1 MKSCL
6 SIALAISLVSASAN
20 AADRPNIVFMM
31 SDDQAWNGL
40 SVSMHPDLEWSKSSI
55 VDTPNLEK
63 LAAQGMRFSAAYAP
77 ASVCSPTR
85 VSLQTGK
92 SSAAMHWT
100 KAAPPEIGHKMIEP
114 RNIRSIPASD
124 VTIGELLQSAGY
136 ATAHYGKWHIN
147 GGGPAANGYD
157 EGDGNLG
164 NEHAHQYGDP
174 NPADIFGMAERAVMF
189 MEKNKAVDKPF
200 FIQMSWHA
208 LHAPQ
213 NAMKETLVKYAQRMS
228 SSVDEKRVGSA
239 AIAEN
244 LDTGVGMVID
254 AIDRLGLTDNT
265 YVIYM
270 SDNGSGGGGGGKR
283 GRRRAGLAGGKG
295 GVWEGGIRSPLII
308 RGPGVPASSWCH
320 ERVVGYD
327 FYPTYCVWAGL
338 SESKLPRNIEGG
350 SIVSLLR
357 NGRGTVKRPRKEL
370 VFHFPHYQGGDG
382 PHSALFLGNYKL
394 MKFYEDNRLA
404 LFDIAADISEQNDLS
419 QQMPQ
424 KVKELDR
431 LLVKYLQDI
440 NAQMAVPNPQFD
452 PNAHPAARQR
462 GGGNRRTDPIL
473 SLSDAN
479 RDGQLSTAEINAIPG
494 ALRETDADGNGVVT
508 LQEIQAGQTKRNRSG
523 NAL

>member
-1 MKSCL
+1 MKSYL
-6 SIALAISLVSASAN
+6 YIAFAVCLVSASAK

-40 SVSMHPDLEWSKSSI
+40 SVPMHPDLNWSKSSI
-55 VDTPNLEK
+55 VETPNLEK

-77 ASVCSPTR
+77 ASVCAPTR
-85 VSLQTGK
+85 ISLQTGK
-92 SSAAMHWT
+92 SPAAVHWT
-100 KAAPPEIGHKMIEP
+100 KASRSVTAADGYKMIGP
-114 RNIRSIPASD
+114 RNVRQIDRNET
-124 VTIGELLQSAGY
+124 TIAELLRDAGY

-157 EGDGNLG
+157 EGDGDIG
-164 NEHAHQYGDP
+164 NEYAHQYGDP
-174 NPADIFGMAERAVMF
+174 NPADIFGMAKRSIAF
-189 MEKNKAVDKPF
+189 MEKNKKADKPF

-213 NAMKETLVKYAQRMS
+213 NAIGATLAKYAQKMG

-244 LDTGVGMVID
+244 LDTGVGMVVD

-265 YVIYM
+265 FVIYM

-283 GRRRAGLAGGKG
+283 GGRRGGLAGGKG
-295 GVWEGGIRSPLII
+295 GVWEGGIRSPMII
-308 RGPGVPASSWCH
+308 RGPGIPANSWCH

-327 FYPTYCVWAGL
+327 FYPTYCEWAGIPD
-338 SESKLPRNIEGG
+338 SKLPGNIEGG
-350 SIVSLLR
+350 SIVNLLDDG
-357 NGRGTVKRPRKEL
+357 NGTVKRSREEL

-382 PHSALFLGNYKL
+382 PHSALFLGNHKL

-431 LLVKYLQDI
+431 LLVTYLNDVD
-440 NAQMAVPNPQFD
+440 AQMATPNPNYD
-452 PNAHPAARQR
+452 PSKAPIARK
-462 GGGNRRTDPIL
+462 GGG
-473 SLSDAN
+473 
-479 RDGQLSTAEINAIPG
+479 G
-494 ALRETDADGNGVVT
+494 
-508 LQEIQAGQTKRNRSG
+508 RNKTQKSG
-523 NAL
+523 SRKKQGGTR

>member
-1 MKSCL
+1 MKSYL
-6 SIALAISLVSASAN
+6 YIAFAVCLVSASAK

-40 SVSMHPDLEWSKSSI
+40 SVPMHPDLNWSKSSI
-55 VDTPNLEK
+55 VETPNLEK

-77 ASVCSPTR
+77 ASVCAPTR
-85 VSLQTGK
+85 ISLQTGK
-92 SSAAMHWT
+92 SPAAVHWT
-100 KAAPPEIGHKMIEP
+100 KASRSVTAADGYKMIGP
-114 RNIRSIPASD
+114 RNVRQIDRNET
-124 VTIGELLQSAGY
+124 TIAELLRDAGY

-157 EGDGNLG
+157 EGDGDIG
-164 NEHAHQYGDP
+164 NEYAHQYGDP
-174 NPADIFGMAERAVMF
+174 NPADIFGMAKRSIAF
-189 MEKNKAVDKPF
+189 MEKNKKADKPF

-213 NAMKETLVKYAQRMS
+213 NAIGATLAKYAQKMG

-244 LDTGVGMVID
+244 LDTGVGMVVD

-265 YVIYM
+265 FVIYM
-270 SDNGSGGGGGGKR
+270 SDNGSGGGGGGPKTGKQR
-283 GRRRAGLAGGKG
+283 GGRRGGLAGGKG

-308 RGPGVPASSWCH
+308 RGPGIPANSWCH

-327 FYPTYCVWAGL
+327 FYPTYCEWAGIPD
-338 SESKLPRNIEGG
+338 SKLPGNIEGG
-350 SIVSLLR
+350 SIAGLLDDG
-357 NGRGTVKRPRKEL
+357 NGTVKRSREEL

-382 PHSALFLGNYKL
+382 PHSALFLGNHKL

-431 LLVKYLQDI
+431 LLVTYLNDVD
-440 NAQMAVPNPQFD
+440 AQMAVPNPEYD
-452 PNAHPAARQR
+452 PASPPTARKGG
-462 GGGNRRTDPIL
+462 GGGNKT
-473 SLSDAN
+473 N
-479 RDGQLSTAEINAIPG
+479 K
-494 ALRETDADGNGVVT
+494 
-508 LQEIQAGQTKRNRSG
+508 TKNQKPNKR
-523 NAL
+523 